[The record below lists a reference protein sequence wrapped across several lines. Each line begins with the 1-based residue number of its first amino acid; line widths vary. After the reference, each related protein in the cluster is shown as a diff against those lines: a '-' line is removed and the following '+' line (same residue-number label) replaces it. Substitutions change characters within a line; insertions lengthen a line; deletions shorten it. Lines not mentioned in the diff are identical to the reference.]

1 MKRKR
6 LLILAGMLASFVLG
20 MATPAFNQENAP
32 NMRGARR
39 SLVEARGWLE
49 KAHDIRYGR
58 REKALEHVNKAIDE
72 CDQGIA
78 GR

>member
-1 MKRKR
+1 MKR

-20 MATPAFNQENAP
+20 MAAPAFTFQDHP
-32 NMRGARR
+32 NMRN
-39 SLVEARGWLE
+39 ARGHLFQAREWLE
-49 KAHDIRYGR
+49 KAHGIRFGR

-78 GR
+78 DR